1 MYIYVKLHHF
11 AVYLKHNI
19 INQLQFFLI
28 AAIGMVKKKKKKK
41 KSLRASLVVQR
52 LRLSACQPPAG
63 HVSKPHTELDWAWG
77 GILLG

>member
-1 MYIYVKLHHF
+1 MHE
-11 AVYLKHNI
+11 
-19 INQLQFFLI
+19 FLI
-28 AAIGMVKKKKKKK
+28 SAFCMVKKKKKKK